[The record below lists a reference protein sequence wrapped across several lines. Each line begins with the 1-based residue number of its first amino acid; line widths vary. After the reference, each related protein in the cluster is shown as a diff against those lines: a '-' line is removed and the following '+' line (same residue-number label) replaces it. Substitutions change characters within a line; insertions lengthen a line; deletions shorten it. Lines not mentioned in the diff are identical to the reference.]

1 MQLNWTELLKSTM
14 VMFAVIDIVGSI
26 PFLLDIKKK
35 AGDIHAEKASLVAL
49 GIMLAFLF
57 LGEGVINFLGID
69 VNSFAVAGSIVMF
82 FMALEM
88 ILGITLFKQ
97 NAESM
102 KTATI
107 VPVAFPLIAGAG
119 SMTSIISLRA
129 EFAAVNIAIAILVN
143 MALVYLVLRLTG
155 RIERALGEGGIAV
168 LQKVFGII
176 LLAIAVVA
184 IFGANLRNAMIAV
197 GVVTVPVFC
206 RITRASVLTV
216 REREYVTAARA
227 QGASHTRLLFLYI
240 LPNCVEPLLVQ
251 ASLSMGTSVL
261 DAAGLSFL
269 GLGAKPPT
277 PEWGTMLGDAFLYY
291 QRAPWCVAA
300 PGAMIFLMVLAF
312 NLFGDSLQDA
322 FDPRSGK

>member
-97 NAESM
+97 SAESM

-129 EFAAVNIAIAILVN
+129 EFAPINIAIAILIN
-143 MALVYLVLRLTG
+143 MALVYVVLRLTG

-176 LLAIAVVA
+176 LLAIAVKL
-184 IFGANLRNAMIAV
+184 FSAN
-197 GVVTVPVFC
+197 
-206 RITRASVLTV
+206 
-216 REREYVTAARA
+216 AA
-227 QGASHTRLLFLYI
+227 QLFH
-240 LPNCVEPLLVQ
+240 VH
-251 ASLSMGTSVL
+251 G
-261 DAAGLSFL
+261 
-269 GLGAKPPT
+269 
-277 PEWGTMLGDAFLYY
+277 
-291 QRAPWCVAA
+291 
-300 PGAMIFLMVLAF
+300 
-312 NLFGDSLQDA
+312 
-322 FDPRSGK
+322 

>member
-1 MQLNWTELLKSTM
+1 MEFNWTELLKSTM

-26 PFLLDIKKK
+26 PFLLDIKQK
-35 AGDIHAEKASLVAL
+35 AGDIHPERASLVAL

-97 NAESM
+97 NAQSM

-129 EFAAVNIAIAILVN
+129 EFAAVNIAVAILVN
-143 MALVYLVLRLTG
+143 MALVYFVLRMTG
-155 RIERALGEGGIAV
+155 RIERLLGEAGIAI

-176 LLAIAVVA
+176 LLAIAVKL
-184 IFGANLRNAMIAV
+184 FSAN
-197 GVVTVPVFC
+197 
-206 RITRASVLTV
+206 
-216 REREYVTAARA
+216 AA
-227 QGASHTRLLFLYI
+227 QLFQ
-240 LPNCVEPLLVQ
+240 VH
-251 ASLSMGTSVL
+251 G
-261 DAAGLSFL
+261 
-269 GLGAKPPT
+269 
-277 PEWGTMLGDAFLYY
+277 
-291 QRAPWCVAA
+291 
-300 PGAMIFLMVLAF
+300 
-312 NLFGDSLQDA
+312 
-322 FDPRSGK
+322 

>member
-88 ILGITLFKQ
+88 ILGVTLFKQ

-176 LLAIAVVA
+176 LLAIAVKL
-184 IFGANLRNAMIAV
+184 FSAN
-197 GVVTVPVFC
+197 
-206 RITRASVLTV
+206 
-216 REREYVTAARA
+216 AA
-227 QGASHTRLLFLYI
+227 QLFH
-240 LPNCVEPLLVQ
+240 
-251 ASLSMGTSVL
+251 AHG
-261 DAAGLSFL
+261 
-269 GLGAKPPT
+269 
-277 PEWGTMLGDAFLYY
+277 
-291 QRAPWCVAA
+291 
-300 PGAMIFLMVLAF
+300 
-312 NLFGDSLQDA
+312 
-322 FDPRSGK
+322 